1 MEFIAHRAG
10 NTAEALLAAESIV
23 DIIEVDVHLGRGNRV
38 EVRHAK
44 KLWLTARL
52 WEKWYLE
59 PRDTDIPALRDVVE
73 AADPSTHL
81 WLDLKGF
88 TPRLSRRVREVMGER
103 RPLTVSTKPWW
114 LLTAFRGVPG
124 IRTIRS
130 AGNRFELALVFWL
143 PSRLKTDGTV
153 VHYRLLTNRVLKRLL
168 QRGPVYTWAVVDMD
182 SIERL
187 RRGGVAGV
195 ILDDLRLVPPGE
207 GT

>member
-10 NTAEALLAAESIV
+10 NSTGALRAAEPIV
-23 DIIEVDVHLGRGNRV
+23 DIIELDVHLGRGNRV

-44 KLWLTARL
+44 KLWLTRRL
-52 WEKWYLE
+52 WEKWHLE
-59 PRDTDIPALRDVVE
+59 PSDSEIPALLEILD
-73 AADPSTHL
+73 AADPATHL

-114 LLTAFRGVPG
+114 LLRNFSNVPG

-130 AGNRFELALVFWL
+130 AGNRFELSLVFWL
-143 PSRLKTDGTV
+143 PSRLTTDGTV
-153 VHYRLLTNRVLKRLL
+153 VHHRLLTDRVLKRLL
-168 QRGPVYTWAVVDMD
+168 QRGAVYTWAVDDSD

-195 ILDDLRLVPPGE
+195 ILDDLRLVPGAE
-207 GT
+207 GA